1 MSEDC
6 LTIEMRDPLDN
17 LEDSFLSSII
27 HNMIGMLSLDKITK
41 SPIPGPEFWYKYL
54 KCLHKRSNSSVKTA
68 SFMCAC
74 VMGVQLHMCVHM
86 CVGQRWLTSDV
97 GLHWPPSTF
106 LSHDLSLDLK
116 LTDSS

>member
-41 SPIPGPEFWYKYL
+41 SPIPGPEF
-54 KCLHKRSNSSVKTA
+54 
-68 SFMCAC
+68 
-74 VMGVQLHMCVHM
+74 
-86 CVGQRWLTSDV
+86 
-97 GLHWPPSTF
+97 
-106 LSHDLSLDLK
+106 
-116 LTDSS
+116 